1 MSDYPR
7 DLVNKDGKVQEFK
20 RIEDVPP
27 GWFVRDTG
35 EEVNPAP
42 APVVEAVPVDPP
54 ADLVEPP
61 KPKKGK
67 IKVTGP
73 SQGAPIDPPNQEIK
87 TEVSE

>member
-7 DLVNKDGKVQEFK
+7 DLVNKEGKVQEFK

-35 EEVNPAP
+35 EEVNPAA
-42 APVVEAVPVDPP
+42 APVAE
-54 ADLVEPP
+54 

-67 IKVTGP
+67 A
-73 SQGAPIDPPNQEIK
+73 APVEPVAPAE
-87 TEVSE
+87 EPEAE

>member
-7 DLVNKDGKVQEFK
+7 DLVNKDGTVREFK

-35 EEVNPAP
+35 EEVNPLPVPAGVPVEAP
-42 APVVEAVPVDPP
+42 ADV
-54 ADLVEPP
+54 VEPP

-67 IKVTGP
+67 VKVTGP
-73 SQGAPIDPPNQEIK
+73 SQGAPTHPSDDEIK

>member
-27 GWFVRDTG
+27 GWFIRDTM
-35 EEVNPAP
+35 EEVNPQK
-42 APVVEAVPVDPP
+42 VEVPE
-54 ADLVEPP
+54 DL

-67 IKVTGP
+67 IKVGKAAHDEGP
-73 SQGAPIDPPNQEIK
+73 EPAVG
-87 TEVSE
+87 SEPDAE